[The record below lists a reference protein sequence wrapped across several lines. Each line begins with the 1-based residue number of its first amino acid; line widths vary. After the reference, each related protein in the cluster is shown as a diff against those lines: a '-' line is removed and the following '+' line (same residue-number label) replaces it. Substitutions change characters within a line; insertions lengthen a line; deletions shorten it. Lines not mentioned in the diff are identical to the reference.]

1 MPEMTDMEVQEQLK
15 KMLVESKAW
24 LEGHF
29 KLTSGRHSGN
39 YMQCAMLLRFPK
51 YAAFAG
57 GEIAKRI
64 AHLKPD
70 FIVSPALGGLIIGHE
85 VARALDVPFLF
96 CERQDG
102 NMTLRRFPMPVGKT
116 FVAVEDVVTTGGS
129 VKETAEHMVAG
140 GCKWVGSAC
149 IVDRSGGT
157 QQLGPDLVSLFK
169 VSFATYD
176 PDDCPLCRELG
187 TPPVKPGSRPDKK

>member
-1 MPEMTDMEVQEQLK
+1 MPEVMTDSQVQEKLK
-15 KMLVESKAW
+15 EMLVESKAW

-51 YAAFAG
+51 YAAFTG

-64 AHLKPD
+64 AALKPD

-96 CERQDG
+96 CEREDG
-102 NMTLRRFPMPVGKT
+102 RMKLRVW
-116 FVAVEDVVTTGGS
+116 A
-129 VKETAEHMVAG
+129 
-140 GCKWVGSAC
+140 GSAC
-149 IVDRSGGT
+149 IVDRSGGA

-169 VSFATYD
+169 ISFPTWEA
-176 PDDCPLCRELG
+176 DDCPLCRELG
-187 TPPVKPGSRPDKK
+187 TPPVKPGSRPGSK

>member
-116 FVAVEDVVTTGGS
+116 FVAGG
-129 VKETAEHMVAG
+129 
-140 GCKWVGSAC
+140 
-149 IVDRSGGT
+149 
-157 QQLGPDLVSLFK
+157 
-169 VSFATYD
+169 
-176 PDDCPLCRELG
+176 
-187 TPPVKPGSRPDKK
+187 KPGNTVGKFGVTFHKDAQVPWNRRIRLFDCDASYGIRRLAPRAVR